1 MLVVMKARKWL
12 MNDILEL
19 ECILK
24 RERYPS
30 IYKFGWLMIIIIILF
45 LYVINTYKYQSYY
58 ITKGIVKDNFI
69 ELLVPIND
77 LKYVTDNKQIILDG
91 KKYSYNVNEISK
103 DIYVDDKYNNYK
115 YIYIDISGLSSV
127 NNYVYQV
134 KLEKENKSLANYLL
148 EYIKGGENGV
158 N

>member
-1 MLVVMKARKWL
+1 

-115 YIYIDISGLSSV
+115 YIYIDIPSLSSV

>member
-45 LYVINTYKYQSYY
+45 LYVINTYKYQRYY
-58 ITKGIVKDNFI
+58 I

-115 YIYIDISGLSSV
+115 YIYIDIPGLSSV

-148 EYIKGGENGV
+148 EYIKGGKNGV

>member
-30 IYKFGWLMIIIIILF
+30 IYKFGWLMVIIIILF

>member
-45 LYVINTYKYQSYY
+45 LYVINTYKYKSYY
-58 ITKGIVKDNFI
+58 IT
-69 ELLVPIND
+69 
-77 LKYVTDNKQIILDG
+77 
-91 KKYSYNVNEISK
+91 SYKFCI
-103 DIYVDDKYNNYK
+103 
-115 YIYIDISGLSSV
+115 
-127 NNYVYQV
+127 
-134 KLEKENKSLANYLL
+134 
-148 EYIKGGENGV
+148 
-158 N
+158 

>member
-115 YIYIDISGLSSV
+115 YIYIDIPSLSSV

>member
-103 DIYVDDKYNNYK
+103 DIYVDDKYNNTGMQLPNDIQDNCCYESDSYK
-115 YIYIDISGLSSV
+115 AWY
-127 NNYVYQV
+127 
-134 KLEKENKSLANYLL
+134 KKWCKEIQERKPI
-148 EYIKGGENGV
+148 ECKK
-158 N
+158 

>member
-1 MLVVMKARKWL
+1 
-12 MNDILEL
+12 
-19 ECILK
+19 
-24 RERYPS
+24 
-30 IYKFGWLMIIIIILF
+30 MIIIIILF

-115 YIYIDISGLSSV
+115 YIYIDIPGLSSV
-127 NNYVYQV
+127 NNYVYRWV
-134 KLEKENKSLANYLL
+134 FSRIILRGTIHKSFITSEILRR
-148 EYIKGGENGV
+148 ISHS
-158 N
+158 

>member
-1 MLVVMKARKWL
+1 MKARKWL

-115 YIYIDISGLSSV
+115 YIYIDIPSLSSV

>member
-77 LKYVTDNKQIILDG
+77 LKYITDNKHIIFDG
-91 KKYSYNVNEISK
+91 KKYRYNVNEISK

-115 YIYIDISGLSSV
+115 YIYIDIPGLSSV

>member
-91 KKYSYNVNEISK
+91 KKYRYNVNEISK